1 MQFQDTST
9 EQASVATVYTAT
21 SMGPIRNSRRQKARS
36 LSDSDTEDGMSSS
49 RVLLVIWGARR
60 IVVRR
65 QTNYAVRPSPFAI
78 QLFLAANLTGQRT
91 QLLQSRIQ
99 T

>member
-1 MQFQDTST
+1 
-9 EQASVATVYTAT
+9 
-21 SMGPIRNSRRQKARS
+21 MGSP
-36 LSDSDTEDGMSSS
+36 

-65 QTNYAVRPSPFAI
+65 QTNYAVRLSPFAI
-78 QLFLAANLTGQRT
+78 QLFIAANLTGQRT

>member
-1 MQFQDTST
+1 
-9 EQASVATVYTAT
+9 
-21 SMGPIRNSRRQKARS
+21 MGPIRNYPRHQARS
-36 LSDSDTEDGMSSS
+36 RFESDTEGEMDILRDSNP

-78 QLFLAANLTGQRT
+78 QLFIAAYLTGHRT